1 MVTPVR
7 DFVGAVD
14 TWDDGI
20 PVADLVRSKF
30 ANGENVTLSFAGID
44 GVTSSFINAA
54 LVSLTDAYSI
64 DFIRAHLSIV
74 HCSRQVVDMIRRC
87 FDAAERRTRAA

>member
-1 MVTPVR
+1 MVTPVKN
-7 DFVGAVD
+7 FAGAVD

-20 PVADLVRSKF
+20 PVADFVRAKF
-30 ANGENVTLSFAGID
+30 AKGDNVTLSFAGVD

-64 DFIRAHLSIV
+64 DFIRAHLSVV
-74 HCSRQVVDMIRRC
+74 HCTRQVVDMIRRC
-87 FDAAERRTRAA
+87 FDAAEKRARAA